1 MMGAFKTFIRV
12 ILTKLF
18 GKPFSSPA
26 LTKILTGSTMI
37 SFDVF
42 DTLIIRPSLKT
53 PSDLFDLLHPG
64 DSAYKSRRIAAE
76 RQARDAS
83 HLEDIKLF
91 DIYELLYDNPRER
104 QEAINLEIATELSAC
119 KANPEALE
127 FFKVVK
133 QEGKRLIIVSDMY
146 LDSST
151 IEEILKNCGYD
162 LADVPIYVS
171 SEYGKTKRS
180 GNLFRTV
187 LEHEEVEA
195 GKVLHIGDNLISDY
209 LMPKKCG
216 MKSFLYRRA

>member
-1 MMGAFKTFIRV
+1 
-12 ILTKLF
+12 
-18 GKPFSSPA
+18 
-26 LTKILTGSTMI
+26 MI
-37 SFDVF
+37 CSG
-42 DTLIIRPSLKT
+42 L
-53 PSDLFDLLHPG
+53 SDKVSG
-64 DSAYKSRRIAAE
+64 
-76 RQARDAS
+76 
-83 HLEDIKLF
+83 
-91 DIYELLYDNPRER
+91 YDNPRER
-104 QEAINLEIATELSAC
+104 QEAIKLEIATELSVC

-151 IEEILKNCGYD
+151 IEEILQNCGYD
-162 LADVPIYVS
+162 FADVPIYVS

-216 MKSFLYRRA
+216 MKSFLYRRV